1 MGKITIR
8 ETQTSG
14 DVRSSI
20 EYEFSDA
27 SDFFAWDEYKAERL
41 SNALRSFVGSLD
53 PEDSVNYRSAS
64 LDTQDEVENNVTE
77 IKVGL
82 KPKKAK
88 EPTKH

>member
-1 MGKITIR
+1 MGSVTIR

-14 DVRSSI
+14 DVRSSV

-41 SNALRSFVGSLD
+41 TSALKSFVGSLA

-64 LDTQDEVENNVTE
+64 LDTQDEVESNVTE
-77 IKVGL
+77 IKVR
-82 KPKKAK
+82 KKS
-88 EPTKH
+88 PTKH